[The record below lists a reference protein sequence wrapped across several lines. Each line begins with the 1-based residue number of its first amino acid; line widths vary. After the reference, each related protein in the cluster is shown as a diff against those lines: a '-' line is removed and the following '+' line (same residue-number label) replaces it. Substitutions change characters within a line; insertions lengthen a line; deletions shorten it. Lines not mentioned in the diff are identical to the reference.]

1 MVGKPKKAQE
11 VGKVAEGEPSADAPQ
26 KKKGL
31 LIPLIIGLAL
41 AIAGG
46 AGGYWAVTSGPLGG
60 SSDSAGYDDQGS
72 GHGGDGEEAVTYI
85 RPEPEE
91 VAFVPLD
98 PMVITIGSGALGR
111 QLLFT
116 AELEV
121 APDDAEEVTNLLP
134 RVLDVL
140 NGYLRVID
148 MQELNDPR
156 TLVRLRAQ
164 LLRRIQIVTGEVLV
178 RDLLVTE
185 FVVN

>member
-1 MVGKPKKAQE
+1 MAEVEPDAKA
-11 VGKVAEGEPSADAPQ
+11 PPR
-26 KKKGL
+26 KKGL
-31 LIPLIIGLAL
+31 LVPLIVGLVL

-46 AGGYWAVTSGPLGG
+46 AGGYWAVTSGPLGRT
-60 SSDSAGYDDQGS
+60 SESAGS
-72 GHGGDGEEAVTYI
+72 GGDGYGDDGGEEEAASYI
-85 RPEPEE
+85 RPELEE

-98 PMVITIGSGALGR
+98 PMVITIGSGAVGR

-140 NGYLRVID
+140 NSYLRVID
-148 MQELNDPR
+148 MQELDDPR